1 MKRKKAH
8 ECVLSIILGEPDLK
22 LNQVHVEEVV
32 LNAKGER
39 GIRLDAWAVS
49 EDSRHFAT
57 EIQNDSDIDDV
68 RKRSRFYQGLLDSP
82 ILKSGRKTKYRHLPS
97 TIVTFITQKD
107 IFGKDRA
114 MYTFTERCHEF
125 PEMELEDGTKK
136 IFLNMTS
143 KNGRDELVSFL
154 QYCKNST
161 LDNPEITILDE
172 RLKTLDAI
180 VAEVKQNE
188 EWEVARMSILSTGI
202 EIGEKKGIEIGQ
214 KKGILAM
221 IRMGREFHLSDDT
234 ILEQIC
240 KNFDLDQITAKEYI
254 DSFGK

>member
-1 MKRKKAH
+1 
-8 ECVLSIILGEPDLK
+8 
-22 LNQVHVEEVV
+22 
-32 LNAKGER
+32 
-39 GIRLDAWAVS
+39 
-49 EDSRHFAT
+49 
-57 EIQNDSDIDDV
+57 
-68 RKRSRFYQGLLDSP
+68 
-82 ILKSGRKTKYRHLPS
+82 
-97 TIVTFITQKD
+97 
-107 IFGKDRA
+107 
-114 MYTFTERCHEF
+114 
-125 PEMELEDGTKK
+125 
-136 IFLNMTS
+136 MTS

-202 EIGEKKGIEIGQ
+202 KIGEKKGIEIGQ

-240 KNFDLDQITAKEYI
+240 KNFDLDQITAKGYI

>member
-1 MKRKKAH
+1 
-8 ECVLSIILGEPDLK
+8 
-22 LNQVHVEEVV
+22 
-32 LNAKGER
+32 
-39 GIRLDAWAVS
+39 
-49 EDSRHFAT
+49 
-57 EIQNDSDIDDV
+57 
-68 RKRSRFYQGLLDSP
+68 
-82 ILKSGRKTKYRHLPS
+82 
-97 TIVTFITQKD
+97 
-107 IFGKDRA
+107 
-114 MYTFTERCHEF
+114 
-125 PEMELEDGTKK
+125 MELEDGTKK

-202 EIGEKKGIEIGQ
+202 KIGEKKGIEIGQ

-221 IRMGREFHLSDDT
+221 IRMGREFHLSM
-234 ILEQIC
+234 ILFWN
-240 KNFDLDQITAKEYI
+240 KYVKF
-254 DSFGK
+254 

>member
-1 MKRKKAH
+1 
-8 ECVLSIILGEPDLK
+8 
-22 LNQVHVEEVV
+22 
-32 LNAKGER
+32 
-39 GIRLDAWAVS
+39 
-49 EDSRHFAT
+49 
-57 EIQNDSDIDDV
+57 
-68 RKRSRFYQGLLDSP
+68 
-82 ILKSGRKTKYRHLPS
+82 
-97 TIVTFITQKD
+97 VTFITQKD

-240 KNFDLDQITAKEYI
+240 KNFDLDQITAKGYI

>member
-1 MKRKKAH
+1 M
-8 ECVLSIILGEPDLK
+8 
-22 LNQVHVEEVV
+22 
-32 LNAKGER
+32 
-39 GIRLDAWAVS
+39 
-49 EDSRHFAT
+49 
-57 EIQNDSDIDDV
+57 
-68 RKRSRFYQGLLDSP
+68 DSP
-82 ILKSGRKTKYRHLPS
+82 ILKSGRKTKYRQLPS

-136 IFLNMTS
+136 IFLNLTS

-188 EWEVARMSILSTGI
+188 E
-202 EIGEKKGIEIGQ
+202 
-214 KKGILAM
+214 
-221 IRMGREFHLSDDT
+221 
-234 ILEQIC
+234 
-240 KNFDLDQITAKEYI
+240 
-254 DSFGK
+254 

>member
-1 MKRKKAH
+1 MKQQNHYAYDIPAEYADIIDPSKVNLSDFALFLAVMKRKKAH

-32 LNAKGER
+32 RNAKGER

-57 EIQNDSDIDDV
+57 EISDIDDV

-82 ILKSGRKTKYRHLPS
+82 LLKSGRKTKYRHLPS

-125 PEMELEDGTKK
+125 PDGVRRW
-136 IFLNMTS
+136 N
-143 KNGRDELVSFL
+143 
-154 QYCKNST
+154 
-161 LDNPEITILDE
+161 
-172 RLKTLDAI
+172 
-180 VAEVKQNE
+180 
-188 EWEVARMSILSTGI
+188 
-202 EIGEKKGIEIGQ
+202 
-214 KKGILAM
+214 
-221 IRMGREFHLSDDT
+221 
-234 ILEQIC
+234 
-240 KNFDLDQITAKEYI
+240 
-254 DSFGK
+254 

>member
-1 MKRKKAH
+1 
-8 ECVLSIILGEPDLK
+8 
-22 LNQVHVEEVV
+22 
-32 LNAKGER
+32 
-39 GIRLDAWAVS
+39 
-49 EDSRHFAT
+49 
-57 EIQNDSDIDDV
+57 
-68 RKRSRFYQGLLDSP
+68 
-82 ILKSGRKTKYRHLPS
+82 
-97 TIVTFITQKD
+97 
-107 IFGKDRA
+107 
-114 MYTFTERCHEF
+114 
-125 PEMELEDGTKK
+125 MELEDGTKK

-202 EIGEKKGIEIGQ
+202 EIGEKKGIEIRTEKRNISNDSHG
-214 KKGILAM
+214 KRIPFK
-221 IRMGREFHLSDDT
+221 HDT

>member
-1 MKRKKAH
+1 M
-8 ECVLSIILGEPDLK
+8 
-22 LNQVHVEEVV
+22 
-32 LNAKGER
+32 
-39 GIRLDAWAVS
+39 
-49 EDSRHFAT
+49 
-57 EIQNDSDIDDV
+57 
-68 RKRSRFYQGLLDSP
+68 
-82 ILKSGRKTKYRHLPS
+82 
-97 TIVTFITQKD
+97 TFITQKD

-202 EIGEKKGIEIGQ
+202 EIGEKKGIEIRQ

>member
-1 MKRKKAH
+1 M
-8 ECVLSIILGEPDLK
+8 
-22 LNQVHVEEVV
+22 
-32 LNAKGER
+32 
-39 GIRLDAWAVS
+39 
-49 EDSRHFAT
+49 
-57 EIQNDSDIDDV
+57 
-68 RKRSRFYQGLLDSP
+68 
-82 ILKSGRKTKYRHLPS
+82 
-97 TIVTFITQKD
+97 TFITQKD

-188 EWEVARMSILSTGI
+188 EWEVARMMVGNDGVVI
-202 EIGEKKGIEIGQ
+202 
-214 KKGILAM
+214 
-221 IRMGREFHLSDDT
+221 IRNLHL
-234 ILEQIC
+234 E
-240 KNFDLDQITAKEYI
+240 EYA
-254 DSFGK
+254 SK